1 MIYNNTDEINMTG
14 VVQAIIYQNAE
25 NGYCVLDLDVDDT
38 LITAVGVFPACTLGE
53 KLLMTGN
60 WITHPSF
67 GKQFKVTA
75 FERQLPKSCADMLRY
90 LSSGVIKGIGPSTA
104 KKIVE
109 AFGEDTFDILENEPE
124 RLSSIKGITR
134 EKANKISINFKK
146 QIFVHE
152 IMIHLSKY
160 SMTPTESIC
169 AYKAYGAEVIDKI
182 NENPYIL
189 CGERIGL
196 RFERAD
202 EIAQTL
208 PQGQNS
214 IHRKRAG
221 IVHIIR
227 HNLKNGHTC
236 LPRDRIIAPANEL
249 IGDNDSGTQK
259 IIDELIEDKEI
270 IKEFIDGRS
279 FLFLPREFMSERNI
293 ADRIKVMLQFPP
305 AKGKSTDREID
316 EIEHKNNIHFEE
328 KQREAIKTAVE
339 KGMLVLTGGPGTGK
353 TTTLNG
359 IIEVFEAQKLRILLA
374 APTGRAAMRMSEI
387 TGREAKTI
395 HRLLEV
401 NWGDNDRQYFSRTI
415 ENPLEADAVI
425 VDEMSM
431 VDIHLFAGLIEA
443 IPMNC
448 RLVMV
453 GDHDQLP
460 PVGAGNVL
468 HDIIDSGLLPVVALT
483 QVFRQSLESLI
494 VSNAHKIVRGEHPIL
509 SSTDK
514 DFFFMNR
521 LNTNTA
527 LETIVELYSIRLPK
541 AYDYKPMK
549 DIQIICPSRKG
560 ELGTVNLNTRLQEKI
575 NPLTDDKDSYLS
587 GGRLF
592 IQGDK
597 VMQTKNN
604 YDIIWTRGK
613 DTSSGIFNGDIGI
626 IESINR
632 KAKMMKIRFDTR
644 TALYPLENIQQLDLA
659 YAVTVHKSQGSEFE
673 AVIMPI
679 CNMIP
684 QLSYRNLLYTAVTRA
699 KNRLILVGS
708 KYEINLMVDND
719 KKTKRFSALKHFLI
733 QD

>member
-1 MIYNNTDEINMTG
+1 MSYNNSNEINITG
-14 VVQAIIYQNAE
+14 VVQSIVYQNAE
-25 NGYCVLDLDVDDT
+25 NGYCVLDIDVDDT
-38 LITAVGVFPACTLGE
+38 LITAVGVFPACTVGE

-67 GKQFKVTA
+67 GKQFKATA
-75 FERQLPKSCADMLRY
+75 FERQLPKSAADMLRY
-90 LSSGVIKGIGPSTA
+90 LSSKVVKGIGPSTA
-104 KKIVE
+104 RKIVE
-109 AFGEDTFDILENEPE
+109 AFGENTFDVLENEPE
-124 RLSSIKGITR
+124 RLASIKGITL
-134 EKANKISINFKK
+134 EKANKISENFKK

-169 AYKAYGAEVIDKI
+169 AYKAYGTEVIEKI

-202 EIAQTL
+202 EIAQSL
-208 PQGQNS
+208 PNTQNS

-221 IVHIIR
+221 IIHIIR
-227 HNLKNGHTC
+227 HNLNNGHTC
-236 LPRDRIIAPANEL
+236 LPRDRIIAPANDLIGETNNGTEL
-249 IGDNDSGTQK
+249 IIN
-259 IIDELIEDKEI
+259 ELIEDKDI
-270 IKEFIDGRS
+270 IEEYIEGRS
-279 FLFLPREFMSERNI
+279 FLFLPREYICERSI
-293 ADRIKVMLQFPP
+293 ADRINVMLQFPP
-305 AKGKSTDREID
+305 AKGKSTDKEID
-316 EIEHKNNIHFEE
+316 EIEYKNGIKFEE

-359 IIEVFEAQKLRILLA
+359 ILEVFEAQKLRILLA

-483 QVFRQSLESLI
+483 QVFRQSMQSLI
-494 VSNAHKIVRGEHPIL
+494 VSNAHKIVKGGYPEL
-509 SSTDK
+509 TSTDK

-521 LNTNTA
+521 LNTSQA
-527 LETIVELYSIRLPK
+527 LETILDLYSSRLPK

-597 VMQTKNN
+597 IMQTKNN

-613 DTSSGIFNGDIGI
+613 ETSSGIFNGDIGI

-632 KAKMMKIRFDTR
+632 KAKMMKIRFDHR
-644 TALYPLENIQQLDLA
+644 VALYPLENVAELDLA
-659 YAVTVHKSQGSEFE
+659 YAITVHKSQGSEFE

-699 KNRLILVGS
+699 KNRIILVGS
-708 KYEINLMVDND
+708 KYEINQMVDND
-719 KKTKRFSALKHFLI
+719 KKTKRFSALKHFLSK
-733 QD
+733 

>member
-1 MIYNNTDEINMTG
+1 MYNNLDEINLTG
-14 VVQAIIYQNAE
+14 VVQAIVFQNTD

-38 LITAVGVFPACTLGE
+38 LITAVGIFPAVSAGE

-67 GKQFKVTA
+67 GKQFKATA
-75 FERQLPKSCADMLRY
+75 FERQMPKSSADMLRY

-104 KKIVE
+104 RKIVE
-109 AFGEDTFDILENEPE
+109 VFGEDTFDIIEKEPE
-124 RLSSIKGITR
+124 KLATIKGITSD
-134 EKANKISINFKK
+134 KAMKMSESFNK

-160 SMTPTESIC
+160 GMTPTEAIC
-169 AYKAYGAEVIDKI
+169 AYKAYGAEVVEKI
-182 NENPYIL
+182 NDNPYIL
-189 CGERIGL
+189 CGEKIGIS
-196 RFERAD
+196 FDRAD
-202 EIAQTL
+202 EVAQEFFKSNNT
-208 PQGQNS
+208 

-221 IVHIIR
+221 ITHIIR

-236 LPRDRIIAPANEL
+236 LPRARIIEPANAL
-249 IGDNDSGTQK
+249 LGCDSQTTQEV
-259 IIDELIEDKEI
+259 IDDLIEDKDI
-270 IKEFIDGRS
+270 IEEFINNQS
-279 FLFLPREFMSERNI
+279 FLFLPREFFAERGI
-293 ADRIKVMLQFPP
+293 ADRMKVMLQFPP
-305 AKGKSTDREID
+305 AKGKSTDKQID
-316 EIEHKNNIHFEE
+316 NIEKKNGIEFEE

-339 KGMLVLTGGPGTGK
+339 KGLLVLTGGPGTGK

-359 IIEVFEAQKLRILLA
+359 ILEVFEAQKLRILLA

-401 NWGDNDRQYFSRTI
+401 TWGENDRQFFAKSI

-431 VDIHLFAGLIEA
+431 VDIHLFNGLIEA

-468 HDIIDSGLLPVVALT
+468 HDIIDSNLLPVVALT
-483 QVFRQSLESLI
+483 QVFRQSLQSLI
-494 VSNAHKIVRGEHPIL
+494 VSNAHKIVKGEHPEL
-509 SSTDK
+509 KKVDK
-514 DFFFMNR
+514 DFFFMSR
-521 LNTNTA
+521 TNSSQA
-527 LETIVELYSIRLPK
+527 LSTILELYTKRLPK

-560 ELGTVNLNTRLQEKI
+560 ELGTVNLNAQIQEQI
-575 NPLTDDKDSYLS
+575 NPLDDDKDSYLS
-587 GGRLF
+587 GGRRF
-592 IQGDK
+592 IVGDK

-604 YDIIWTRGK
+604 YDIVWTRGK
-613 DTSSGIFNGDIGI
+613 ETSSGIFNGDIGKI
-626 IESINR
+626 LQINMR
-632 KAKMMKIRFDTR
+632 AKMMKIDFDSR
-644 TALYPLENIQQLDLA
+644 TALYPLENIQQLELA
-659 YAVTVHKSQGSEFE
+659 YAITVHKSQGSEFE

-708 KYEINLMVDND
+708 KYEIETMVDND
-719 KKTKRFSALKHFLI
+719 KKTRRYSALKHFLLE
-733 QD
+733 D